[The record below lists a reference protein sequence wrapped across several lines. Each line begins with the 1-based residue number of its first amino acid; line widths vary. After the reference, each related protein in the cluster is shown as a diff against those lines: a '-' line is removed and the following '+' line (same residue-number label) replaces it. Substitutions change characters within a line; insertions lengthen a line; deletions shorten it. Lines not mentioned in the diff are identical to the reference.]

1 MSGVLEKKKGRG
13 GKKIS
18 LFFFKSN
25 QKKKMCKKKHF
36 KRKKNLNYSILDN
49 VSNLRSLMVAQISYQ
64 NELIYIN
71 TLRSGRQEK
80 KI

>member
-1 MSGVLEKKKGRG
+1 
-13 GKKIS
+13 
-18 LFFFKSN
+18 
-25 QKKKMCKKKHF
+25 MCKKKHF